1 MIELEPAH
9 KNTEFQNL
17 R

>member
-1 MIELEPAH
+1 LIELEPAH